1 MPNALR
7 LLLPQDTEV
16 ECEADMYLSMT
27 KIFEKTMGI
36 QMPYYGESGGVLY
49 TRLLKALLAPKR
61 QTLTSA
67 TLQRLLEEQQ
77 YKCSECDEKVTE
89 RSYDVHHK
97 KRLSLCAGEDANNM
111 ENMTVLCKCCHNRHT
126 EAEQLALG
134 SGPAPTIESQV
145 SPRVKHLLDSTP
157 KPQQIVWGR
166 RAALRNMSSVR
177 CMDINSCRWS
187 AVTNR
192 KENRGFPILSPLSD
206 LVDFDFT
213 EPLEKYRFFEVLA
226 DDVPAHYPWRG
237 SGLYILEVVEYREAE
252 AVGRRVI

>member
-1 MPNALR
+1 
-7 LLLPQDTEV
+7 
-16 ECEADMYLSMT
+16 
-27 KIFEKTMGI
+27 MGI

-89 RSYDVHHK
+89 RNYDVHHK
-97 KRLSLCAGEDANNM
+97 KRLSLCAGEYANDA
-111 ENMTVLCKCCHNRHT
+111 EHLAILCKCCHNRHT

-134 SGPAPTIESQV
+134 SDPAPTIESQV

-157 KPQQIVWGR
+157 KPQQVQWGR
-166 RAALRNMSSVR
+166 RATLQNIRSVR
-177 CMDINSCRWS
+177 CMDTNSCRWS

-192 KENRGFPILSPLSD
+192 KENRGFPILSPLDD

-226 DDVPAHYPWRG
+226 DDVPAHYP
-237 SGLYILEVVEYREAE
+237 
-252 AVGRRVI
+252 